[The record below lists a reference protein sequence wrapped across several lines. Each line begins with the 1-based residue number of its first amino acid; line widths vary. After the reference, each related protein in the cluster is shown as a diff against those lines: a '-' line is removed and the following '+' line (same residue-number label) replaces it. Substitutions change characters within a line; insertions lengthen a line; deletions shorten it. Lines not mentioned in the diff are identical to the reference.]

1 MSSHPL
7 WNHSLAQRL
16 ALLRKGTYRVAYLAP
31 KPDLGTFRYR
41 AFNPTEALKSSST
54 HSASYFFYSDLALL
68 DDLSSWADALV
79 LVRAPYDQRLDSI
92 YRQFRNVGKKVYF
105 DIDDLVFD
113 SRYATLVASNL
124 GYELQEEELN
134 QWSAFISNTGL
145 ALSRADEI
153 ITTNDYLAAR
163 IRDFVE
169 LPIHVVPNTF
179 NSYQHTRSEALPVR
193 TPGPQG
199 LSLGYFSGSHSH
211 VLDFGVVASAL
222 VAFLSHSPHSRLT
235 VVGHL
240 ALPAELETFTERI
253 TRLPFM
259 DFLELQQAICEV
271 DVNIV
276 PLQSSDFTSGKSEL
290 KYFEAGLVSTP
301 TLASRTPVFE
311 AAISEGKTGFLA
323 DSGTWLDRLHE
334 IEGFSPERRQAVG
347 EAARL
352 DAHKRYSPESLV
364 EHLTAVFGQEK

>member
-7 WNHSLAQRL
+7 WNLSLATRL
-16 ALLRKGTYRVAYLAP
+16 SLLRKDTYRVAYLAP

-41 AFNPTEALKSSST
+41 AFNPTEALKSSRT

-68 DDLSSWADALV
+68 DDLSAWADALV
-79 LVRAPYDQRLDSI
+79 LVRAPHDQRVDSI
-92 YRQFRNVGKKVYF
+92 YRQFRNAGKKVYF

-113 SRYATLVASNL
+113 SRYATLVASSL
-124 GYELQEEELN
+124 GDELQEHDLN

-153 ITTNDYLAAR
+153 VTTNDFLAAR
-163 IRDFVE
+163 IRDFVD
-169 LPIHVVPNTF
+169 LPVHVVPNTF
-179 NSYQHTRSEALPVR
+179 NSYQRASSEALPVR
-193 TPGPQG
+193 TPWPRG

-211 VLDFGVVASAL
+211 LLDFGVVASAL
-222 VAFLSHSPHSRLT
+222 VAFLSRSPHSHLT

-240 ALPAELETFTERI
+240 ALPAELEAFTERI

-259 DFLELQQAICEV
+259 DFLELQQAIRGV
-271 DVNIV
+271 DLNIV

-311 AAISEGKTGFLA
+311 AAISEGETGFLA
-323 DSGTWLDRLHE
+323 DSGTWLNRLHE
-334 IEGFSPERRQAVG
+334 IEGLSPELRQAVG
-347 EAARL
+347 EAARV
-352 DAHKRYSPESLV
+352 DAYKRYSPESLV
-364 EHLTAVFGQEK
+364 EHVTAVFGQEK

>member
-211 VLDFGVVASAL
+211 LLDFGVVASAL
-222 VAFLSHSPHSRLT
+222 VTFLSHSPHSRLT

-259 DFLELQQAICEV
+259 DFLDLQEAIREV